1 MMKFR
6 IQNSECRNES
16 GDAALPRSRSVF
28 CIQHSSFCILRRR
41 PHSAFSIQHSA
52 FTLIE
57 LLVVMGI
64 IVVLLGIASLA
75 FNSLTGRRS
84 TSMAQNQVSALL
96 GQMRSMAM
104 NDTSAVANVYG
115 VFFFYDPT
123 VDRSIMQPVVLGTL
137 GDPDPNDQYKGW
149 ALAIDYQFG
158 DRVIAMA
165 AVDGRPMAL
174 RFRCLNG
181 HTSAAAA
188 NRRPP
193 LVIDFTNA
201 ATWQNALW
209 ALYFP
214 LATDVDV
221 ADVAAQQLPV
231 GVGLQLL
238 TDVTDAAL
246 QGPSGPERYLQTGM
260 ILFDKTGKV
269 AHEYYHI
276 LADSPVGRR
285 LQLAA
290 DLPVLYSQLGLTI
303 YDREKFL
310 AATQTA
316 NLTAFTPT
324 DADGAFVVFGQ
335 TAATPAN
342 ERVEE
347 QWLDENASLLVL
359 DRTTGELKS
368 VRK

>member
-1 MMKFR
+1 MRDSLQKISR
-6 IQNSECRNES
+6 PNTPARNAPVS
-16 GDAALPRSRSVF
+16 LSALQHRSVVRKPSPV
-28 CIQHSSFCILRRR
+28 SSF
-41 PHSAFSIQHSA
+41 SIHHSA

-64 IVVLLGIASLA
+64 IVLLLGIAALA

-84 TSMAQNQVSALL
+84 TSMAQNQVTAMLA
-96 GQMRSMAM
+96 QMRAMAL

-123 VDRSIMQPVVLGTL
+123 VDRAIMQPVVLGTL

-149 ALAIDYQFG
+149 AAGVDYEVG
-158 DRVIAMA
+158 DRVVAITSI
-165 AVDGRPMAL
+165 DGRPMAL
-174 RFRCLNG
+174 RYRCLDG
-181 HTSAAAA
+181 HTSAAAT

-193 LVIDFTNA
+193 LVIDMNNGPWGNT
-201 ATWQNALW
+201 LW

-221 ADVAAQQLPV
+221 ADVAAQQLPA

-238 TDVTDAAL
+238 TDVTDGKL
-246 QGPSGPERYLQTGM
+246 QVLVGGGPERYLQTGM

-269 AHEYYHI
+269 AHEYYQI
-276 LADSPVGRR
+276 LADSPLGRR
-285 LQLAA
+285 LQLGGN
-290 DLPVLYSQLGLTI
+290 LPMLYSQLGLTI

-310 AATQTA
+310 AATQTGA
-316 NLTAFTPT
+316 ATAFAPS
-324 DADGAFVVFGQ
+324 DADRAFNVFGQ
-335 TAATPAN
+335 TAPAVGDEKN
-342 ERVEE
+342 EE
-347 QWLDENASLLVL
+347 QWLDENASLLLL
-359 DRTTGELKS
+359 DRNTGELKS